1 MIVHVHSSKSL
12 QDLRNQGGFSALL
25 KVAPNPPLRRHL
37 SQHPVRLILPNE
49 K

>member
-25 KVAPNPPLRRHL
+25 KFAPNLPMRRHL
-37 SQHPVRLILPNE
+37 SQHPVRLFLPNV